1 MYKKYF
7 VDMGSSATKIYTN
20 ILLLKQPSLVIV
32 KKGLKKAVAAGDDAL
47 RMTDLDQNQ
56 MLIAPISD
64 GAVMHFNAC
73 VLMIKEYFSRLRI
86 KKSAEIVVFFSC
98 GLNSEKK
105 RDLERV
111 FIEAGYCNIILQE
124 SLQKLKPY
132 VATYG
137 NMVVADIGHSQTD
150 VGIINEDGVVLAYN
164 LNLGLATLD
173 NRIINTA
180 ERLFKIKISSDTAE
194 KIKFAVA
201 SLHEND
207 NTKISVTGRDII
219 TSRPRVV
226 EISSKDIYEDVLHCY
241 LRIIKVMEGSLVVAP
256 LECIEGI
263 SQRGIFVMGGG
274 AKVEGLTIL
283 FFRD

>member
-1 MYKKYF
+1 MWTQFKK
-7 VDMGSSATKIYTN
+7 K
-20 ILLLKQPSLVIV
+20 
-32 KKGLKKAVAAGDDAL
+32 
-47 RMTDLDQNQ
+47 
-56 MLIAPISD
+56 
-64 GAVMHFNAC
+64 
-73 VLMIKEYFSRLRI
+73 
-86 KKSAEIVVFFSC
+86 
-98 GLNSEKK
+98 
-105 RDLERV
+105 DLERV
-111 FIEAGYCNIILQE
+111 LLRRGHYNIIPRK
-124 SLQKLKPY
+124 SKLKPY

-137 NMVVADIGHSQTD
+137 IWSSPISGIPKPC
-150 VGIINEDGVVLAYN
+150 GIINEDGVVLAYN

-241 LRIIKVMEGSLVVAP
+241 LRIIKVIEGSLVVAP

-274 AKVEGLTIL
+274 AKVEGLDDFIFQRL
-283 FFRD
+283 RIHSVHLKPFISE